1 MTQLNKSADTDSSR
15 PDQARKP
22 YTAPKLVRYGDAV
35 DLTKSLT
42 GSIADLALGQKHTG
56 DLG

>member
-1 MTQLNKSADTDSSR
+1 MTQLNTSADTDGGR
-15 PDQARKP
+15 PNQAKKP

-42 GSIADLALGQKHTG
+42 GSIADLALGHKHTG